1 MLSLFILLHL
11 GVRIAH
17 GYPSPVHQQSAE
29 TPPSLF
35 LKSLSESN
43 ETVFTPYKSLDYGR
57 WKPDST
63 VYDGVSMVEKHAA
76 VDGKSLTYQDFDI
89 PALTTEQI
97 RKYLMSTP
105 EFFNSHGKL
114 SYTLEDVEKYRH
126 SLMSAD
132 HNMTIAVPS
141 RYAKR
146 ILPHTTDVEC
156 EFGSSSFCIPECRRS
171 SSRAV
176 IQSTNPNVYGDY
188 HYESGALCGT
198 GSISKSVSV
207 TDASGVNI
215 GGSDNIPGLGKGW
228 TGALTKFLSTFGL
241 STSHNANTVTT
252 TISYSGTCG
261 PHNVCFLWERPHFTV
276 DKGVIITQEFDIA
289 TNKACGS
296 PSVTPFEA
304 HIMHEDSDAGGAG
317 MYLSISSVLRFCF
330 TCFVFPALLRH

>member
-29 TPPSLF
+29 TAPSLF

-57 WKPDST
+57 WRPDST
-63 VYDGVSMVEKHAA
+63 VYDGVPMVEKHAV
-76 VDGKSLTYQDFDI
+76 VDGKNLTYQDFDI
-89 PALTTEQI
+89 RALTTEQVK
-97 RKYLMSTP
+97 KYLMSTP
-105 EFFNSHGKL
+105 EFFNSQGKP

-126 SLMSAD
+126 SLISGD
-132 HNMTIAVPS
+132 RSMTIAVPS

-156 EFGSSSFCIPECRRS
+156 
-171 SSRAV
+171 
-176 IQSTNPNVYGDY
+176 
-188 HYESGALCGT
+188 
-198 GSISKSVSV
+198 SITKSVSV
-207 TDASGVNI
+207 TSASGVNI

-241 STSHNANTVTT
+241 STSHNSDTVTT
-252 TISYSGTCG
+252 SISYSGTCG

-276 DKGVIITQEFDIA
+276 EQGVITTQEFDIA

-304 HIMHEDSDAGGAG
+304 HIMHQDSDAGGAG
-317 MYLSISSVLRFCF
+317 MYLPISSGPMFCF